1 MYNIQGYDLC
11 LEHRTML
18 INSIRGSQLENMA
31 MMNYLSQSIEYT
43 MGVPGAQPPR
53 LQIPV
58 PIVHNAPVTHN
69 THNNIHVDHSVVG
82 SINTAHVGRINVA
95 MDGITNNDNEQV
107 VESMKAIAEAIAN
120 TTELENDTKD
130 QLLEQMAFVA
140 EQAALPASRRQ
151 PSVIRPVLTSI
162 STTLS
167 SVASLA
173 AIWAQ
178 WGDNL
183 LRFFSHLP
191 H

>member
-1 MYNIQGYDLC
+1 
-11 LEHRTML
+11 ML